1 MLKSSTDLT
10 GFYMRS
16 KRRGGI
22 RCEKEGVK
30 QLLTDTFKTLRLL
43 QTEKYAPNVQKS
55 NAGT

>member
-10 GFYMRS
+10 GFNMRS

-43 QTEKYAPNVQKS
+43 QMEKYIDFI
-55 NAGT
+55 